1 MRTTQRV
8 LSATAIVLAIF
19 IPSVATGQPAPG
31 AIRIGG
37 LVSGSI
43 GAGTATPTVGV
54 SASYRATR
62 FFAVEGDLTRLSDVT
77 LFDCVT
83 TRTCGP
89 DAFTSAHARAAVAT
103 VNVVAE
109 LPTGVSW
116 LHPYLAAGG
125 GAARVRREI
134 LGGFRGGSMATSRTE
149 PVFNVGGGVDFV
161 VWRGLALGLD
171 ARYQRVYEDQRI
183 YRPNLRNLTRVGSV
197 VSYRF

>member
-1 MRTTQRV
+1 MRTTRLV
-8 LSATAIVLAIF
+8 CSAAIVLTTI
-19 IPSVATGQPAPG
+19 IPSVATGQPAAG

-43 GAGTATPTVGV
+43 GTGTATPTVGV

-161 VWRGLALGLD
+161 VWRGW
-171 ARYQRVYEDQRI
+171 RSVW
-183 YRPNLRNLTRVGSV
+183 TRATSGCTRTNASTGPT
-197 VSYRF
+197 SETWRESDRS

>member
-1 MRTTQRV
+1 MRTTRLV
-8 LSATAIVLAIF
+8 CSAAIVLTTI
-19 IPSVATGQPAPG
+19 IPSVATGQPAAG

-43 GAGTATPTVGV
+43 GAGTSTPTVGV
-54 SASYRATR
+54 SVSYRFTR
-62 FFAVEGDLTRLSDVT
+62 FFGVEGDLTRLSDVT

-83 TRTCGP
+83 TGSCHP

-103 VNVVAE
+103 VNFVAE

-116 LHPYLAAGG
+116 LHPYVAAGG

-134 LGGFRGGSMATSRTE
+134 VGGFRGGSVATTRTE
-149 PVFNVGGGVDFV
+149 PVFNVGGGVDFL